1 MCSQG
6 SWVLRGRGASLEG
19 TAQVPS
25 LPLADA
31 SSHGGRTEVSD
42 RKKEMVGQALCHV
55 PPAEQLLGP
64 GEVGGACPRTE
75 ASCYFLVFYS
85 FYSKADFQGMR
96 PKAQQENL

>member
-6 SWVLRGRGASLEG
+6 SRGCGGAGGKPLSLAGAS
-19 TAQVPS
+19 S
-25 LPLADA
+25 L
-31 SSHGGRTEVSD
+31 GGHSKVSD
-42 RKKEMVGQALCHV
+42 RNQEMVGQALCHV
-55 PPAEQLLGP
+55 PPAEQLLVP
-64 GEVGGACPRTE
+64 GWVGGACPWAE